1 MIYDSNTLE
10 QEALLETARRMC
22 AAARTAPKAKGIDNI
37 LTLVLTGEDKDRVA
51 DEMER
56 LAEPLQ
62 YKFFLRDAQNVRAAG
77 ALVLLG
83 TKEGQRG
90 LNDGCGHCHFT
101 DCGGCAAQGGVC
113 VYDPMDLGIAIG
125 SAVAVAAD
133 GRVDNRV
140 LFSAGRAAMSLGL
153 LGADAR
159 MVMGIPLA
167 VAGKSPFFDRK
178 PKQ

>member
-1 MIYDSNTLE
+1 MIYTSEQLE
-10 QEALLETARRMC
+10 REAVLDTAQRMC

-37 LTLVLTGEDKDRVA
+37 VALTLTEEDKDRVA

-56 LAEPLQ
+56 LSEPLG
-62 YKFFLRDAQNVRAAG
+62 YKFFLRDAKNVRAAQ

-83 TKEGQRG
+83 IREGQRG
-90 LNDGCGHCHFT
+90 LNAGCRHCHFENCA
-101 DCGGCAAQGGVC
+101 DCADHGGVC

-125 SAVAVAAD
+125 SAVAAAAD
-133 GRVDNRV
+133 DRVDNRV
-140 LFSAGRAAMSLGL
+140 LFSAGRAAMSLEL
-153 LGADAR
+153 LGADVA

-178 PKQ
+178 